1 MSLSPSPYSGCCWSR
16 YSVAPPRASNTK
28 SRGAL
33 TTSSAPSSLLAE
45 RATLAAALATTAPP
59 KTFKGIKALAQ
70 AAMTLVEAQRTPED
84 QLLHPEDI
92 VEWMVL
98 RALSSAAGKPEAIP
112 LPALLPDYWPA

>member
-1 MSLSPSPYSGCCWSR
+1 
-16 YSVAPPRASNTK
+16 
-28 SRGAL
+28 
-33 TTSSAPSSLLAE
+33 
-45 RATLAAALATTAPP
+45 
-59 KTFKGIKALAQ
+59 
-70 AAMTLVEAQRTPED
+70 MTLVEAQRTPED